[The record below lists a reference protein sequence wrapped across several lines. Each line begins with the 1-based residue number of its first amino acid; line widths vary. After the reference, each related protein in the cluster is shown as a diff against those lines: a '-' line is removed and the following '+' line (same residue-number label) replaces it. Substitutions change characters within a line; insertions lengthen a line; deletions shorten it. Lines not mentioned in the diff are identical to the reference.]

1 MAARGGQVVTLEPL
15 APADVTDLVGRVIG
29 GQPGQRLAK
38 LTERAGGNPLYA
50 RELADALIRGEQLQV
65 SAGVAELAGSAA
77 AIGVPVS
84 LAGVIRAPAGIPRR
98 GRARGVP
105 MGGRARA
112 GVRSRGS

>member
-84 LAGVIRAPAGIPRR
+84 LAALGWHPS
-98 GRARGVP
+98 ART
-105 MGGRARA
+105 
-112 GVRSRGS
+112 RSRCSDGRPCSGRSSESRILR